1 VLPPD
6 INSSYNK
13 FTVSENKIRFGL
25 SAVKNVGNGFIN
37 AIIAARNKDKFQ
49 SFTDFIERIERI
61 DSSVM
66 NKRAVESL
74 IKCGAMDSLGANR
87 AQLLSIFEKTIDGIH
102 SDRKRNIE
110 GQFSIFDTIESKN
123 NNDNLP
129 NINEFP
135 QKILLSMEKEMLG
148 IYVSGHPLQP
158 YIKELKDKSTIM
170 TSELSDNMMLD
181 SNNIRDGQRVTIGG
195 IITEKKNKIT
205 KNNNMM
211 AFITLEDLYGSVECI
226 VFPATYDKYNRY
238 IEEDM
243 PVVVEGRLSTSEVE
257 DTKII
262 CEKISSLNAYKRQ
275 KIYIKI
281 SKTSRSD
288 LFSDIKTILKK
299 YPGSIPV
306 YIYLEKENKS
316 FIAGRDLWIKLDNN
330 NAIAEL
336 QKLLG
341 EKNVKVS

>member
-1 VLPPD
+1 MFLV
-6 INSSYNK
+6 I
-13 FTVSENKIRFGL
+13 
-25 SAVKNVGNGFIN
+25 
-37 AIIAARNKDKFQ
+37 
-49 SFTDFIERIERI
+49 
-61 DSSVM
+61 
-66 NKRAVESL
+66 
-74 IKCGAMDSLGANR
+74 
-87 AQLLSIFEKTIDGIH
+87 
-102 SDRKRNIE
+102 
-110 GQFSIFDTIESKN
+110 
-123 NNDNLP
+123 
-129 NINEFP
+129 
-135 QKILLSMEKEMLG
+135 
-148 IYVSGHPLQP
+148 
-158 YIKELKDKSTIM
+158 
-170 TSELSDNMMLD
+170 
-181 SNNIRDGQRVTIGG
+181 QRVTIGG